1 MPANGSGHRIRVYLV
16 AECIVRTDHLQVA
29 PRQQP
34 IRVRDVAGAATE
46 LDGELR
52 CTQNGRADALTG
64 RKQLEGQPAVVQP
77 APDTRTQTASEV
89 SVVARFA
96 LVHVLGDATGEHDT
110 GHAVQVVD
118 RLGQVELVEP
128 SRNGSDRD
136 GRHQGVNHR
145 VGDVIKLLG
154 SDDVTKR
161 PGPARALGVRM
172 ARWFQARDAA
182 IGVDDLEPATDVQR
196 RGFNDATVV
205 DQCELRCAATNVDV
219 ENPAAGL
226 VGCPGGTR
234 PVGGEHGLHVMA
246 RSGAHELAGP
256 AGQNAGDALRVAPPR
271 GFAG

>member
-1 MPANGSGHRIRVYLV
+1 M
-16 AECIVRTDHLQVA
+16 
-29 PRQQP
+29 
-34 IRVRDVAGAATE
+34 
-46 LDGELR
+46 
-52 CTQNGRADALTG
+52 
-64 RKQLEGQPAVVQP
+64 
-77 APDTRTQTASEV
+77 
-89 SVVARFA
+89 
-96 LVHVLGDATGEHDT
+96 
-110 GHAVQVVD
+110 
-118 RLGQVELVEP
+118 EP